1 MNFFENLA
9 RKAELSARATVF
21 EALTELGG
29 GVTWGGVSPPCHIIS
44 EKHNGIFIQD
54 GKTVLVTFVCQR
66 VWWGYYITPELL
78 GELNGPHGESVV
90 FPMFGSL
97 MLPGN
102 LLPFPGQ
109 GTRMAVAAFVIA
121 VQTIEQERK
130 AALDG

>member
-1 MNFFENLA
+1 M
-9 RKAELSARATVF
+9 
-21 EALTELGG
+21 
-29 GVTWGGVSPPCHIIS
+29 GGVSLPCHIIS

-102 LLPFPGQ
+102 LLPFSGR
-109 GTRMAVAAFVIA
+109 GARVASASFFYGVSIIS
-121 VQTIEQERK
+121 VYSDSDSGIC
-130 AALDG
+130 